1 MCMSKAKT
9 LKVRKAGRYL
19 WRDAAGRSQGIIIRD
34 PIVKPKGV
42 SVGSIRRAV
51 EKTSNCKRGRSAYQ
65 RLK

>member
-1 MCMSKAKT
+1 MRMSKAKT

-19 WRDAAGRSQGIIIRD
+19 WRDATGRSQGIIIRD

-51 EKTSNCKRGRSAYQ
+51 EKTSSCKPGRSAYQ